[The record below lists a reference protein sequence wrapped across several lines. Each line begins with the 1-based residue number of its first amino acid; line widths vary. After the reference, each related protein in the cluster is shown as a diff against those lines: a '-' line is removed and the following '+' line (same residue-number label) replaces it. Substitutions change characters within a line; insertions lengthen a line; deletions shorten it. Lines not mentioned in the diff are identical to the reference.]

1 MSDPNNFEYW
11 FKRAM
16 KCISKHAIIGNIF
29 EDLKKALELNPYHI
43 ESWIYYAGSAIGDNN
58 KIVEAVQKL
67 LKYKPRAEISQ
78 NLFDYLLKK
87 VQNYAENDAPLKI
100 PYEESTMNYNLQYG
114 GEWLITATY
123 YWKRREFQKAYDA
136 FKKAFSISIPSNR
149 DLAIYWYINLVVSLL
164 DKEYDKAIEYGE
176 KAVELDPRFKY
187 AWQQLS
193 KAYFFKENYSN
204 ALNSIEKAL
213 KIDNNF
219 NLAVKFKEEIDAKII
234 KIEEPEKDE
243 RNYYQR
249 QKLTKEEID
258 FLIALEKECGKPI
271 PAISKV
277 KWDDPLLKFGF
288 VARDGHIIELGIT
301 YEAENLKI
309 IPESIKNLKCLEVL
323 SIVNSGL
330 LRFPESV
337 IYLKNLKYLSYDHSK
352 YHTKGLESDLY
363 PEVICNLISLEE
375 LKIEGMAI
383 TALPECLIFFPHLR
397 KIDISGCYKLA
408 EIPPIFYN
416 YFKYVEFRRPKRCY
430 LIRIITPPIWERD
443 QISPN
448 IIYEKYSQ
456 KRIDEN
462 QAVES
467 LLSIIEKEKLLEK
480 RIECIKMLN
489 ELSFQNDTA
498 FKVLEKLISSDKSI
512 LIRMAAAETILKNF
526 PNKAILPI
534 KTLLLNEKSVKVLNF
549 VQNLISSIESPVIQ
563 SIKIELLDS
572 ITLIDV
578 EKIIGQRLPEIDN
591 FEIIKKKYHRR
602 QGPHGYI
609 KRNNRIV
616 RLGISTYSHYVNHEL
631 YALPESISN
640 LDQLEE
646 LKLIDCRNLTNLPE
660 RIGKLKNLKILDFR
674 GCRQLKAIPESLC
687 KLQNLEYLNLSECYS
702 LKNLPSNLG
711 NLKNLKILILKDCQ
725 SLTNLSKSLSN
736 LTLLTEL
743 DLENCRSLKLL
754 PKSITNLKNL
764 EELNLNRCRRL
775 EALPENIGNIK
786 SLKILK
792 LRSCTRLRK
801 LPGDIFNLQTPE
813 ILDLSYCYRL
823 TKLPESI
830 ETWENLT
837 KVSCKG
843 CRELKSIPESIGKLP
858 NLEELDLNAC
868 RKLES
873 LPESIGTLKN
883 LKNLE
888 LSYCELLEALPD
900 SIVNLKNLE
909 EMNLDGCTSLTLIP
923 ENIGLMNNLS
933 VYKKNYN
940 RAYAYFFESEDKY
953 QLKPPPPHLNHQDWP
968 LNIKKHQ
975 EKINS
980 EFKFPQDLLNE
991 KIQRLVKNGVIIED
1005 AKNLAKFFI
1014 ILDGDL
1020 AQTPLYKDLDEDRDD
1035 MHIMFDY
1042 KIDVG
1047 GHVVELHMHHTEY
1060 IFIAVFP
1067 KELCFLNEL
1076 EVVRFPQNI
1085 IEEIIECITNLKSL
1099 RVLDVSNFEA
1109 PAPTIPNSIKSFIE
1123 SLESYNEFY

>member
-11 FKRAM
+11 FRRAM

-29 EDLKKALELNPYHI
+29 EDLKKALELNPHHI

-78 NLFDYLLKK
+78 NLFDYVLKK
-87 VQNYAENDAPLKI
+87 VQKYAENDAPLKI

-123 YWKRREFQKAYDA
+123 YWKRRQFQKAYDA
-136 FKKAFSISIPSNR
+136 FKKAFSIYRNR
-149 DLAIYWYINLVVSLL
+149 NLAIYWYINLVLALL
-164 DKEYDKAIEYGE
+164 DKKYDKAIEYGE

-219 NLAVKFKEEIDAKII
+219 HLAVKLKEEIDAKII
-234 KIEEPEKDE
+234 KIEETE
-243 RNYYQR
+243 RYERSYYQR
-249 QKLTKEEID
+249 QKLTKEEFE
-258 FLIALEKECGKPI
+258 FLIELEKECGKPI

-288 VARDGHIIELGIT
+288 VARYGHVIELGIT
-301 YEAENLKI
+301 YEAGNLKI
-309 IPESIKNLKCLEVL
+309 IPESIKNLKYLEVL
-323 SIVNSGL
+323 SIVNHNL

-337 IYLKNLKYLSYDHSK
+337 IFLKNLKYLRYDHSNI
-352 YHTKGLESDLY
+352 HTKDLESDLF
-363 PEVICNLISLEE
+363 PEVLCNLISLEE
-375 LKIEGMAI
+375 LKIEGMVI
-383 TALPECLIFFPHLR
+383 TALPECLTFFPHLR

-416 YFKYVEFRRPKRCY
+416 YFKYVEFQLPTRCY
-430 LIRIITPPIWERD
+430 LIRIVVPQIREKD
-443 QISPN
+443 QLSPFT
-448 IIYEKYSQ
+448 IYEEYSQ

-462 QAVES
+462 QAVNS
-467 LLSIIEKEKLLEK
+467 LLSIIENEQLLEK
-480 RIECIKMLN
+480 RIESIKMLN
-489 ELSFQNDTA
+489 ELSLQKDEV
-498 FKVLEKLISSDKSI
+498 FKVLEKLIGSDKSI
-512 LIRMAAAETILKNF
+512 LIRMVVAEIILKNF
-526 PNKAILPI
+526 PIKAILPI
-534 KTLLLNEKSVKVLNF
+534 KTLILNEKSIEVLNF
-549 VQNLISSIESPVIQ
+549 VQNLINSIESPVIQ
-563 SIKIELLDS
+563 SIKTELLDF
-572 ITLIDV
+572 ITLIDL

-591 FEIIKKKYHRR
+591 FEIIKKKCQRR
-602 QGPHGYI
+602 QGPHGYS

-616 RLGISTYSHYVNHEL
+616 RLGINTYSRYVNHEL

-640 LDQLEE
+640 LNQLEE

-660 RIGKLKNLKILDFR
+660 RIGKLKYLKILDFR
-674 GCRQLKAIPESLC
+674 GCRQLKAIPENLC

-711 NLKNLKILILKDCQ
+711 NLKNFKILILKDCQ
-725 SLTNLSKSLSN
+725 SLTNLPKSLSN
-736 LTLLTEL
+736 LTLLQTL

-801 LPGDIFNLQTPE
+801 IPGDIFNLQIPE
-813 ILDLSYCYRL
+813 ILDLSYCYYL

-830 ETWENLT
+830 ENWENLT
-837 KVSCKG
+837 KISCKG
-843 CRELKSIPESIGKLP
+843 CRELKTIPESIGKLP
-858 NLEELDLNAC
+858 NLEELDLYAC

-873 LPESIGTLKN
+873 LPESISTLKN
-883 LKNLE
+883 LTKLE

-900 SIVNLKNLE
+900 SIINLKNLE

-923 ENIGLMNNLS
+923 KNIGLMNNLN
-933 VYKKNYN
+933 VYKKNHN
-940 RAYAYFFESEDKY
+940 RAYAYLSESEDKY
-953 QLKPPPPHLNHQDWP
+953 QLKPPPPHSNHQDWP

-980 EFKFPQDLLNE
+980 EFKFLQDPLNE
-991 KIQRLVKNGVIIED
+991 KMQRLVQNGVIIED
-1005 AKNLAKFFI
+1005 AEYLAKFFT
-1014 ILDGDL
+1014 ILDGEL
-1020 AQTPLYKDLDEDRDD
+1020 TQTPLYKDLDEDRDD
-1035 MHIMFDY
+1035 MHFIFDY
-1042 KIDVG
+1042 KIDME
-1047 GHVVELHMHHTEY
+1047 GHVVELHMHHTESILIA
-1060 IFIAVFP
+1060 IFPEI
-1067 KELCFLNEL
+1067 LCLLKEL
-1076 EVVRFPQNI
+1076 EVIRSPNNI
-1085 IEEIIECITNLKSL
+1085 IENIPECITNLKSL

-1109 PAPTIPNSIKSFIE
+1109 PAPSIPNSIKSFIQ
-1123 SLESYNEFY
+1123 SLESYNQFY